1 MCFLL
6 NERRKMKKIFLGFLL
21 LTSASAN
28 SAEYPE
34 VLVGRYVDE
43 KNTEANA
50 CEIPSV
56 IIEKKDRSNEEG
68 AACQPVKVTAS
79 GQKFVINEKCQRE
92 DSKWTM
98 VSTFELNK
106 SLVIFE
112 KSKYQGDNT
121 LRLTPCVSTKVAQ
134 SNSPNPASQKILTC
148 TVNPGQAG
156 VTTFMDQAMK
166 KTGTSPIRDFDG
178 YVFKAEKIVLV
189 NKSEVLVGKLY
200 SSDGKISKGGFADAE
215 EWECK

>member
-1 MCFLL
+1 
-6 NERRKMKKIFLGFLL
+6 MKKIFLGFLL
-21 LTSASAN
+21 LMSVSAN

-68 AACQPVKVTAS
+68 ASCQPVKVTAS
-79 GQKFVINEKCQRE
+79 GQKYVINEKCQRE

-112 KSKYQGDNT
+112 KSKYQGENT
-121 LRLTPCVSTKVAQ
+121 LRLAPCASKTLTQ

-156 VTTFMDQAMK
+156 VTTFMDQGMK
-166 KTGTSPIRDFDG
+166 KTGTSPIRDMDD
-178 YVFKAEKIVLV
+178 YVFKAEKIVSV
-189 NKSEVLVGKLY
+189 NKSKVLVGKLY
-200 SSDGKISKGGFADAE
+200 RFDGKISKGEFADAE
-215 EWECK
+215 EWDCK